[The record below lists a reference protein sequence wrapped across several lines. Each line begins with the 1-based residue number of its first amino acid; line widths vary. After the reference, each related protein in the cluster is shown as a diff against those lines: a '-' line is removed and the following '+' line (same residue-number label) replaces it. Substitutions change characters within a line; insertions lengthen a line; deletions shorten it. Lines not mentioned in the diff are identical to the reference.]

1 LSRVEHTLRAS
12 EERPR
17 LFSGWSRERPSII
30 NISWDGHERFRSV
43 RRTGLGLA
51 AAALIIGGLY
61 FQFVRVPFSTPL
73 PYIHPSTIAFVNDKV
88 FIVEWFRKA
97 LYEHRFQ
104 KGFPIQQVENIPNNF
119 LSGVAFSDKYLWTLD
134 AFGKQILQHSLASD
148 HRVLK
153 SFPTPGGR
161 PAGLFWDGTDIWTA
175 DLDEKK
181 IYRHF
186 GNDPETV
193 RTEYGFSNFSVTSL
207 YFKEN
212 RLWVLD
218 GKSRM
223 MHLCRLEDPL
233 RVVASYDLDP
243 LLKGA
248 TPNDFTLRGNTFW
261 LLVENPP
268 QLLRLSEGALKKLKV
283 N

>member
-1 LSRVEHTLRAS
+1 
-12 EERPR
+12 
-17 LFSGWSRERPSII
+17 
-30 NISWDGHERFRSV
+30 
-43 RRTGLGLA
+43 
-51 AAALIIGGLY
+51 
-61 FQFVRVPFSTPL
+61 
-73 PYIHPSTIAFVNDKV
+73 
-88 FIVEWFRKA
+88 
-97 LYEHRFQ
+97 
-104 KGFPIQQVENIPNNF
+104 
-119 LSGVAFSDKYLWTLD
+119 
-134 AFGKQILQHSLASD
+134 
-148 HRVLK
+148 
-153 SFPTPGGR
+153 
-161 PAGLFWDGTDIWTA
+161 
-175 DLDEKK
+175 LDEKK